1 MFYFKY
7 SFPQKIKRGQKF
19 SNPLLIDR
27 ALKIGDTRTQDIH
40 NTLDF
45 TRRERTYI
53 MLTVAEIRKKKNILL
68 GTDAIDVESMAESAN
83 ERERAKKKKRKS
95 RDVTSK

>member
-27 ALKIGDTRTQDIH
+27 ALKIGDTRAQDIH

-53 MLTVAEIRKKKNILL
+53 MQTVAEIKKKKKNILL

-83 ERERAKKKKRKS
+83 ERERAKKKRKS

>member
-27 ALKIGDTRTQDIH
+27 ALKIGDTRAQDIH

-45 TRRERTYI
+45 TRRERYYYI
-53 MLTVAEIRKKKNILL
+53 MLTVAEMRKKKKTFCL
-68 GTDAIDVESMAESAN
+68 GPMQLMWRVWPSLRMK
-83 ERERAKKKKRKS
+83 ERGQKKKGNRGM
-95 RDVTSK
+95 

>member
-27 ALKIGDTRTQDIH
+27 ALKIGDTRAQDIH

-45 TRRERTYI
+45 TRRERYYI
-53 MLTVAEIRKKKNILL
+53 MQTVAEIRKKNILL

-83 ERERAKKKKRKS
+83 ERERAKKKGNRGM
-95 RDVTSK
+95 